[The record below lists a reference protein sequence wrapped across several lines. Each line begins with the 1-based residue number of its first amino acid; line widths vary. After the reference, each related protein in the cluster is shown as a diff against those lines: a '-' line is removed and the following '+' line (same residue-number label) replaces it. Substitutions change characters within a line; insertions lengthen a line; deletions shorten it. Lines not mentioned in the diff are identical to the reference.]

1 MRIMLSPM
9 RCDEQLT
16 ASVSGETITLNG
28 TLIDLSSVAEGDE
41 FWTGN
46 DWVLGPVT
54 RVGGQLR
61 FLLMLPYGPDA
72 PEATKWSTGFIDTPP
87 DGPLDLP
94 SWGPVP

>member
-1 MRIMLSPM
+1 MRVSLSPM
-9 RCDEQLT
+9 RHDARLI
-16 ASVSGETITLNG
+16 ASIAGETITLNG
-28 TLIDLSSVAEGDE
+28 DVLDLSLVAEGDE
-41 FWTGN
+41 FWAGN
-46 DWVLGPVT
+46 PWVLSPVT